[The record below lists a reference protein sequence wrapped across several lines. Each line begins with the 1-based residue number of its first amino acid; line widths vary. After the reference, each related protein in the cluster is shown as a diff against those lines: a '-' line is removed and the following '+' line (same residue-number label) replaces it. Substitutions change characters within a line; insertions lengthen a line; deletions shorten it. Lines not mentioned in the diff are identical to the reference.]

1 LLTGHY
7 IPRPGLGPSAIEG
20 RGNNRQAAYAGD
32 QLKTFRLLDT
42 GKLSAAANM
51 ALDKIIVEEVA
62 GLHSPPTLRFLQ
74 FGPAA
79 ALVGYHQDVELEIR
93 LDYCRDQGIE
103 INRRHTGGGS
113 ILFQESAL
121 GWELFGVPGEE
132 PFQGGY
138 GAVLERICH
147 IASSA
152 ISQFGIRARFR
163 PRNDIEVDGRK
174 ISGTGGMTISGGF
187 MFQGTLLVE
196 NEVDL
201 FLKAL
206 RVPVEKLKKREIESL
221 MQRICFLSD
230 LVQPAPPMEQIKQTM
245 ASEFSDK
252 LRVRLV
258 HEGLTA
264 RESRRLSE
272 ETAYFESPAWVM
284 SRSRPPREGEPIRS
298 ICQTEA
304 GTLRVHL
311 WLAPGGK
318 RVRQALI
325 SGDFFAVPGRI
336 VHDLEAALV
345 GVSAERNALK
355 DCVISFFRQSNGEIA
370 GISAD
375 KVADAVAAAGERRLL
390 VDENLSGSEVNELFL
405 LNLSP
410 KEIYRH
416 RPKWLLLP
424 YCSKN
429 LDCDFRRI
437 PGCEEC
443 GRCDI
448 GECFGL
454 ARSLS
459 IEPITIQS
467 FEHLMETLRYKCA
480 DSDGLYVGSC
490 CEAFYAKHQRE
501 MEEVN
506 ARGIL
511 VNLDSTTCY
520 DLGKGSRAYKGL
532 FDNKTSLNLEL
543 ISKTLRQLHAR
554 HSPL

>member
-1 LLTGHY
+1 MK
-7 IPRPGLGPSAIEG
+7 S
-20 RGNNRQAAYAGD
+20 
-32 QLKTFRLLDT
+32 FRLLDT
-42 GKLSAAANM
+42 GELSAAANM

-62 GLHSPPTLRFLQ
+62 GLESPPTLRFLQ
-74 FGPAA
+74 FKPAA
-79 ALVGYHQDVELEIR
+79 ALVGYHQDADLEIR
-93 LDYCRDQGIE
+93 QDYCRGHGID

-121 GWELFGVPGEE
+121 GWELYGVPGEE
-132 PFQGGY
+132 PFHGGY
-138 GAVLERICH
+138 SVVLERICH
-147 IASSA
+147 IAASA
-152 ISQFGIRARFR
+152 ISRFGIPARFR

-174 ISGTGGMTISGGF
+174 ISGTGGMMISGGF
-187 MFQGTLLVE
+187 MFQGTLLVK
-196 NEVDL
+196 NEVEM

-221 MQRICFLSD
+221 MERICFLSD
-230 LVQPAPPMEQIKQTM
+230 LVQPTPTVARIKQTM
-245 ASEFSDK
+245 AAEFSGK
-252 LRVRLV
+252 LGIQLIP
-258 HEGLTA
+258 GALTA
-264 RESRRLSE
+264 RESRRLRE
-272 ETAYFESPAWVM
+272 ETPYFESPEWIM
-284 SRSRPPREGEPIRS
+284 SRSRPPHEGEPIRS

-304 GTLRVHL
+304 GTLRIHL

-325 SGDFFAVPGRI
+325 SGDFFAVPGRV

-345 GVSAERNALK
+345 GTLVDSKALRE
-355 DCVISFFRQSNGEIA
+355 CVMSFFQQCDGEIP
-370 GISAD
+370 GIGTD
-375 KVADAVAAAGERRLL
+375 KVADAVASAGERRLL

-410 KEIYRH
+410 QEIYRR
-416 RPKWLLLP
+416 RPRWLLLP
-424 YCSKN
+424 YCSKD
-429 LDCDFRRI
+429 LDCDFRQI

-454 ARSLS
+454 ARSLN

-480 DSDGLYVGSC
+480 DSDGIYVGSC

-501 MEEVN
+501 MEEIN
-506 ARGIL
+506 ASGIL

-520 DLGKGSRAYKGL
+520 DLGKGSRAYQGL
-532 FDNKTSLNLEL
+532 FDNKTSLNMKL

-554 HSPL
+554 YSPV